1 MTTPA
6 ASGTRSTGALYP
18 RLVRREITSSRST
31 SAIVLAVLLILVFA
45 WLGTEAVLAAL
56 GQPALLVA
64 PQDGA
69 AAVLGAASA
78 PVALIVAG
86 GAVAAVIGL
95 VLIVVS
101 FSPGRRG
108 RRRAVADRTAAV
120 IDDRVIA
127 QSIARTAAYAG
138 DVDPDQV
145 SVSIGHRT
153 AGVTVGRTSGRSLDV
168 GSIRAAVDAELA
180 GYDISPTL
188 TARVRLSEKGTVR

>member
-45 WLGTEAVLAAL
+45 WIGTEAVLAAL

-78 PVALIVAG
+78 PVPLIVAG
-86 GAVAAVIGL
+86 GVVAALIGL
-95 VLIVVS
+95 VLIIVS

-108 RRRAVADRTAAV
+108 RRRAAADRTAAV

-127 QSIARTAAYAG
+127 QSLARTAAYAG

-145 SVSIGHRT
+145 SVLIGGRT

-168 GSIRAAVDAELA
+168 GTIREAVDAELA
-180 GYDISPTL
+180 GYDISPKL

>member
-45 WLGTEAVLAAL
+45 WLGTEAALAAL

-95 VLIVVS
+95 VLSVVS

-127 QSIARTAAYAG
+127 HSIARTAPYAG

-145 SVSIGHRT
+145 SVSIGGRT

-168 GSIRAAVDAELA
+168 GTIREAVDAELA
-180 GYDISPTL
+180 GYDISPKL